1 MSFNPSVWP
10 ISNRRAMYVITV
22 LLCLFGY
29 LAYNNLAK
37 EQFPE
42 IKFPQIIVQT
52 VYPGT
57 SPANMENLV
66 TKPLEKQLKNLSG
79 IKKVT
84 SNSFQDFSVIIA
96 EFNTDVE
103 VPKAKLDVQDAVD
116 KAKADPNGLPKGL
129 PQDPT
134 VKEIDVSEL
143 PIMYVNI
150 SGNYDFA
157 RLENYSDKIKERIES
172 LKEVKRVEVVGG
184 LDREIQVNVDLY
196 KMQAAQLSFR
206 DIQGAI
212 AYENI
217 EATPGQVAVDG
228 EQRILSIKQTFAS
241 ADDIAN
247 VVIKNPFGAE
257 IILKDIAEVKDT
269 YKDQESYAR
278 LNGKNVITLN
288 IIKAGGQNL
297 IEATDKIYAIV
308 NEMTKADLPSNLD
321 VVITGEQADATRT
334 TLHDLINTIIIGF
347 ILVVVILMF
356 FMGTTNAIFVGLSVP
371 LSCAIAFM
379 VLSGIGFT
387 LNMIVLFAFLLALG
401 IVVDDAVVVIEN
413 AHRILHDEDL
423 SVYEATKKATS
434 EVFWPVL
441 TGTITTLM
449 PFIPLAFWKGT
460 IGEFMFFLPVTLIIA
475 LLASLVVAYVFNPVF
490 AVSFMKKEDH
500 HHTGKA
506 SKIVWDKGDSIAM
519 LVFAALAIIG
529 HVKQAP
535 GFGNFMLVMV
545 VLYLLNK
552 YVFSHGIRVFQT
564 RVWPSVIR
572 GYLRLLTWALNHKK
586 TVAMVTIG
594 LLIGS
599 FALFAVRSPK
609 VVFFPESEPNFAY
622 VYLSLPEGT
631 EEAKTNEV
639 LQRLE
644 NKVYQALDI
653 DLDKGRLNPLVKS
666 VISNVKVGAT
676 DQQSGEVG
684 EFGNRGKITVSF
696 VKFAERNGKS
706 TQALLDKIRSNVKEI
721 PGAKVTVDKER
732 GGPPTAKP
740 ILIEL
745 TGEKLEDLIA
755 ASKSLKRFIDNAQVE
770 GVEELKS
777 DFQANKPELQ
787 FKIDRTRISTEGIST
802 GQITQDLRTAM
813 FGMEVSRFKDANDDY
828 PIMVRLKKEQ
838 RNNIDLLRNLQV
850 TYRDFGMG
858 GMVRNVPISSF
869 GTIEYSNT
877 FGGIKRK
884 DEKRIITLSSNVLS
898 EYNPNE
904 VVAQV
909 ENVLKEY
916 KAPSGINIR
925 MGGEQEEQK
934 ETGIFLGTAMGI
946 SILLIVLLLM
956 IQFNSLKRMLIIL
969 SEILLSIIGV
979 LLGFA
984 FTKMEMSIIMTGIGI
999 VALAGIVVRNGI
1011 LLVEFFDVKLAEGY
1025 SVRNAVLEAG
1035 RTRMT
1040 PVLLTATATM
1050 LGLVPLAVG
1059 LNIDFAKLFATGN
1072 PNLFFG
1078 GDSVAFWGPL
1088 SWTMIFGLSFATFLT
1103 LILVPVMLD
1112 AFIRGNDPKPTKI
1125 NFLSRFR
1132 KPKAPKPLAKNA

>member
-460 IGEFMFFLPVTLIIA
+460 IGEFMFFLPVTLII
-475 LLASLVVAYVFNPVF
+475 LHY
-490 AVSFMKKEDH
+490 
-500 HHTGKA
+500 
-506 SKIVWDKGDSIAM
+506 
-519 LVFAALAIIG
+519 
-529 HVKQAP
+529 
-535 GFGNFMLVMV
+535 
-545 VLYLLNK
+545 
-552 YVFSHGIRVFQT
+552 
-564 RVWPSVIR
+564 
-572 GYLRLLTWALNHKK
+572 
-586 TVAMVTIG
+586 
-594 LLIGS
+594 
-599 FALFAVRSPK
+599 
-609 VVFFPESEPNFAY
+609 
-622 VYLSLPEGT
+622 
-631 EEAKTNEV
+631 
-639 LQRLE
+639 
-644 NKVYQALDI
+644 
-653 DLDKGRLNPLVKS
+653 
-666 VISNVKVGAT
+666 
-676 DQQSGEVG
+676 
-684 EFGNRGKITVSF
+684 
-696 VKFAERNGKS
+696 
-706 TQALLDKIRSNVKEI
+706 
-721 PGAKVTVDKER
+721 
-732 GGPPTAKP
+732 
-740 ILIEL
+740 
-745 TGEKLEDLIA
+745 
-755 ASKSLKRFIDNAQVE
+755 
-770 GVEELKS
+770 
-777 DFQANKPELQ
+777 
-787 FKIDRTRISTEGIST
+787 
-802 GQITQDLRTAM
+802 
-813 FGMEVSRFKDANDDY
+813 
-828 PIMVRLKKEQ
+828 
-838 RNNIDLLRNLQV
+838 
-850 TYRDFGMG
+850 
-858 GMVRNVPISSF
+858 
-869 GTIEYSNT
+869 
-877 FGGIKRK
+877 
-884 DEKRIITLSSNVLS
+884 
-898 EYNPNE
+898 
-904 VVAQV
+904 
-909 ENVLKEY
+909 
-916 KAPSGINIR
+916 
-925 MGGEQEEQK
+925 
-934 ETGIFLGTAMGI
+934 
-946 SILLIVLLLM
+946 
-956 IQFNSLKRMLIIL
+956 
-969 SEILLSIIGV
+969 
-979 LLGFA
+979 
-984 FTKMEMSIIMTGIGI
+984 
-999 VALAGIVVRNGI
+999 
-1011 LLVEFFDVKLAEGY
+1011 
-1025 SVRNAVLEAG
+1025 
-1035 RTRMT
+1035 
-1040 PVLLTATATM
+1040 
-1050 LGLVPLAVG
+1050 
-1059 LNIDFAKLFATGN
+1059 
-1072 PNLFFG
+1072 
-1078 GDSVAFWGPL
+1078 
-1088 SWTMIFGLSFATFLT
+1088 
-1103 LILVPVMLD
+1103 
-1112 AFIRGNDPKPTKI
+1112 
-1125 NFLSRFR
+1125 
-1132 KPKAPKPLAKNA
+1132 